1 MHSSRQVP
9 SPQRRRVGGLSTP
22 REAQAR
28 ERLIFVRD
36 NFRRRVRTPQPLMN
50 PARRRTSRRAA
61 NRRTSAT
68 ASNNRGGRNG
78 IRPAPPDATILPS
91 ERGILPPSLFLQLQS
106 GNIMVHHV
114 AVTEGINSQRPS
126 LKRRGASQLYDEH
139 PQSGQTIVLT
149 SAFPAQGA
157 CPASSV
163 RRAQQQLGFAGQLLG
178 SGSPQPVNTTATQPR
193 NIVLPQPPNASLLQP
208 SGFFLPQLVCATLQ
222 QPPKAVSLQPSNTVS
237 PQPPSV
243 MSQCPVVPEVSHEEI
258 ALEYVNEKLEE
269 ELRNQMASF
278 DGGNASRKKKL
289 DMYNRILLL
298 QKILAM

>member
-1 MHSSRQVP
+1 
-9 SPQRRRVGGLSTP
+9 
-22 REAQAR
+22 
-28 ERLIFVRD
+28 
-36 NFRRRVRTPQPLMN
+36 MN

-114 AVTEGINSQRPS
+114 AVTE
-126 LKRRGASQLYDEH
+126 
-139 PQSGQTIVLT
+139 SGQTVVLT

-163 RRAQQQLGFAGQLLG
+163 RRAQQQLGFAGQPLG
-178 SGSPQPVNTTATQPR
+178 SGLPQPVNTTALQPP

-258 ALEYVNEKLEE
+258 ALQYVNEKLKK

-278 DGGNASRKKKL
+278 NRGNATRKKKL
-289 DMYNRILLL
+289 DVYNRILLL